1 MPKYAYE
8 RIKLSDNKYRLR
20 RQKATSFAHGC
31 KKAFVQLYTLSGAY
45 IEANPYKNKELKDF
59 YFDEDIE
66 GLYLV
71 EPCPFIVENNGKSYF
86 KRGKMSGEGTTRY
99 YMPGFSVPKL
109 MKRSLKEFAYA
120 IAEERVSREI
130 EMKLIHDIDRLEDDV
145 GKHIPSLVEG
155 AVGYV
160 DKYVIPINNKF
171 RTPTLIE
178 TLKDKLESLVLD
190 TRFNV

>member
-8 RIKLSDNKYRLR
+8 RIKLSDNTYRLR
-20 RQKATSFAHGC
+20 RQKATSFARGC

-45 IEANPYKNKELKDF
+45 IDADPSINKELKDF
-59 YFDEDIE
+59 YFDEDID

-71 EPCPFIVENNGKSYF
+71 EPCQLIVEKGGKSYF

-99 YMPGFSVPKL
+99 YMPGFSVPQLLKP
-109 MKRSLKEFAYA
+109 SLKELAYA
-120 IAEERVSREI
+120 VAVGRVSREI

-145 GKHIPSLVEG
+145 GKHIPSLIEG

-160 DKYVIPINNKF
+160 DKYVIPVNNVF
-171 RTPTLIE
+171 RTPTLTE

-190 TRFNV
+190 TRFNL